1 MLMRLLVAPLR
12 RRRLVK
18 ENMANHH
25 FNAADTSSYNFN
37 HNYGDYHLTQAT
49 LALAYEQKTANLIA
63 LYSMRTPDGSP
74 VCQSNET
81 LESIG
86 NEIVN
91 RLGLD

>member
-1 MLMRLLVAPLR
+1 
-12 RRRLVK
+12 
-18 ENMANHH
+18 MANHH
-25 FNAADTSSYNFN
+25 FNAADINKYDHNQ
-37 HNYGDYHLTQAT
+37 NYGDYHLTQAT

-74 VCQSNET
+74 VCQNNET